1 VLFYCNVCLDLV
13 NVPVGERL
21 RLASPQLR
29 SSRNAY
35 LVRRLVLLR
44 LMLPMTR
51 RTLRYWGVWVVQD
64 RLAKVV
70 HVALKLTA
78 MGLTTH
84 GFFKI
89 AVKGELRDLV

>member
-1 VLFYCNVCLDLV
+1 
-13 NVPVGERL
+13 
-21 RLASPQLR
+21 
-29 SSRNAY
+29 
-35 LVRRLVLLR
+35 
-44 LMLPMTR
+44 
-51 RTLRYWGVWVVQD
+51 VQD